1 MQFIVVRNYT
11 RQSFV
16 PATILSP
23 VTRYTLRFQL
33 ISWKRTINYPLIFNL
48 ITCTIFIQQK
58 YPCPFEENLYF
69 PAQMRI
75 FYAMI
80 KIVRENERSRR
91 RRETASSLRWRKK
104 KEKIV
109 RNDIGKREENL
120 NYTRCIWFYDK
131 VNRSERRKGCRI
143 KSLVS
148 SRGSLARGAIIV
160 KVFPHSER
168 VRNGMSQLRV
178 SYE

>member
-75 FYAMI
+75 FYACND
-80 KIVRENERSRR
+80 KNCSRR
-91 RRETASSLRWRKK
+91 RRGTASSLRWRKK

-148 SRGSLARGAIIV
+148 SRLED
-160 KVFPHSER
+160 HSH
-168 VRNGMSQLRV
+168 VVLS
-178 SYE
+178 S

>member
-75 FYAMI
+75 FYACND
-80 KIVRENERSRR
+80 KNCSRR
-91 RRETASSLRWRKK
+91 RRGTASSLRWRKK

-120 NYTRCIWFYDK
+120 NYTRCTWFYDK

-148 SRGSLARGAIIV
+148 SRLED
-160 KVFPHSER
+160 HSH
-168 VRNGMSQLRV
+168 VVLS
-178 SYE
+178 S

>member
-23 VTRYTLRFQL
+23 VTLYTLRFQL

-75 FYAMI
+75 FYACND
-80 KIVRENERSRR
+80 KNCSRR
-91 RRETASSLRWRKK
+91 RRGTASSLRWRKK

-148 SRGSLARGAIIV
+148 SRLED
-160 KVFPHSER
+160 HSH
-168 VRNGMSQLRV
+168 VVLS
-178 SYE
+178 S